1 MPKIRI
7 GALAEELDAD
17 VDNLVSLAKSKLCSS
32 MITGKGGKALWIN
45 EDGQEILRMAV
56 DIPEIVP
63 KHYKGYVIK
72 SAANPR
78 YIYALIKEINKKVP
92 VCVPRKLRK
101 ALVGKNIKIEA
112 IEDEVGVS
120 YRYVR

>member
-7 GALAEELDAD
+7 GALADELDAD

-63 KHYKGYVIK
+63 KHYKGYGIK

-78 YIYALIKEINKKVP
+78 YIYALINEIDKKVP
-92 VCVPRKLRK
+92 VCVPRKLTK

>member
-112 IEDEVGVS
+112 IEDAVGVS

>member
-1 MPKIRI
+1 MPKVRI
-7 GALAEELDAD
+7 GALAEELDTD
-17 VDNLVSLAKSKLCSS
+17 VNDLVSLAKSKLCSS
-32 MITGKGGKALWIN
+32 MMTGKGGKALWIN
-45 EDGQEILRMAV
+45 EDGQEILRRAV

-78 YIYALIKEINKKVP
+78 YVYAFIKEIDTKVP
-92 VCVPRKLRK
+92 VCIPRKLRK

-112 IEDEVGVS
+112 IEDAIGVS

>member
-32 MITGKGGKALWIN
+32 MVTGKGGKALWIN

-78 YIYALIKEINKKVP
+78 YIYALIKEIDKKVP

>member
-7 GALAEELDAD
+7 GTLAEELDTD
-17 VDNLVSLAKSKLCSS
+17 VEDLVGLTKSKLCSS
-32 MITGKGGKALWIN
+32 MVTGKGGKGLWIN

-78 YIYALIKEINKKVP
+78 YVYSYIKEIDKKVP

-101 ALVGKNIKIEA
+101 TLVGKNIKIEA
-112 IEDEVGVS
+112 IEDAVGVS

>member
-7 GALAEELDAD
+7 GTLAEELDSD

-78 YIYALIKEINKKVP
+78 YIYALIKEIDKKVP

>member
-7 GALAEELDAD
+7 GTLAEELDAD

-78 YIYALIKEINKKVP
+78 YIYALIKEIDKKVP